1 MARKKQSKK
10 TNWLKVVLLYIFV
23 PIVIWFLAF
32 VAWLYWDDIVK
43 LFSKNSGKEHSA
55 PSANRTLEKT
65 DKPTAPSKR
74 LQEKILEDDRK
85 KLEDILKQRQ

>member
-1 MARKKQSKK
+1 MAGKRKSKK
-10 TNWLKVVLLYIFV
+10 TSWLKVALFYIFV
-23 PIVIWFLAF
+23 PIIIWFLVF

-43 LFSKNSGKEHSA
+43 VVSKNSGKEHSV

-65 DKPTAPSKR
+65 DKPIAPSKR